1 MPYRTTFDVHVDR
14 KTEGMIRD
22 KLESRNRIGPVRCV
36 RFFGYMRDER
46 KPRTNMLLSDTLDL
60 LHLAQNVS

>member
-1 MPYRTTFDVHVDR
+1 MHVDR

-22 KLESRNRIGPVRCV
+22 KLESRNRIGPVDCV
-36 RFFGYMRDER
+36 RFFGDMRDEK

>member
-1 MPYRTTFDVHVDR
+1 MHVDR

-22 KLESRNRIGPVRCV
+22 KLESRNRIGPVGCV
-36 RFFGYMRDER
+36 RFFGDMRDEK

-60 LHLAQNVS
+60 LHLAQNMS